1 MPKFAVT
8 FGTKYNHEAH
18 PTLGLVC
25 TDGYITIVADSY
37 EEARETAN
45 SIFGDAFAFMYDEE
59 HWPEKRIS
67 PMGELLEISGEE
79 IFIHP
84 WDFSAMML
92 NKRAELRMKRFNELL
107 ESDTQ
112 GLLDD

>member
-25 TDGYITIVADSY
+25 PDGYITILADSY
-37 EEARETAN
+37 EEARETVN
-45 SIFGDAFAFMYDEE
+45 GILGDAFAFMYDEE
-59 HWPEKRIS
+59 HWPEERFV
-67 PMGELLEISGEE
+67 PMGELLEFSSDE
-79 IFIHP
+79 IFVDA
-84 WDFSAMML
+84 WEFSARMIR
-92 NKRAELRMKRFNELL
+92 KRLAYRTERFNKLL